1 MERPSFWKFRETTT
15 APVSNMQQQQQ
26 DEQSS
31 RIQYGKANK
40 GQTKVRRDHLLKHF
54 WIPDFCS
61 FFLKKLLYIGGSD
74 SILSFQ
80 MQLSTFYSILLA
92 NHILRKPSSLTSV
105 NKKVSFKCKWSTPH
119 TKRIAYTHIYSFR
132 IFQSK
137 LHTNKQTKAK

>member
-1 MERPSFWKFRETTT
+1 MERPSFWKFRDTTT

-54 WIPDFCS
+54 WIPDL
-61 FFLKKLLYIGGSD
+61 FFFFWKKYYIGGIFSNAVKH
-74 SILSFQ
+74 ICIH
-80 MQLSTFYSILLA
+80 SILLA

-119 TKRIAYTHIYSFR
+119 TKRIAYTYIQLSHFSE
-132 IFQSK
+132 
-137 LHTNKQTKAK
+137 